1 MSYAGSGGKRFLMA
15 ENLTDQ
21 TLGHYRLEDLIGRGG
36 MGSVY
41 RAVDLNLARPVA
53 VKVMEKE
60 LASKPDFQEQFQ
72 HEAKAAARLDHP
84 SIVHIYDSGLDQ
96 DSPYIV
102 MELIPGLSLG
112 TYINQ
117 LAASSQVIRLDETLL
132 LTTQVAEALGYAHR
146 KGVLHQDVK
155 PDNILVKESDQN
167 ERPDEPL
174 LRAVLTDFGLA
185 KLKRGDIVLNEGE
198 VVGTL
203 DYMSPEQLLGQPVDG
218 RSDIYS
224 LGVVLFQL
232 GTGQLP
238 FQIETLADAIQSHV
252 NEPPPV
258 PLESYP
264 SMPNSLSR
272 VIWKAMAKQ
281 PADRYQSGDEMAQA
295 LRQITEEIAE
305 TDNDLTGAVDQSSV
319 ASMVI
324 ALDEDPNLA
333 DTSRWVGSDQAIPP
347 IYDVL
352 RVVQEGQEPEW
363 YGLQKRSFTLGR
375 SEGNDIV
382 LVGSNVSRWHAR
394 LEYINYGWHIIDS
407 GSTNGTFLD
416 RTKLDPERA
425 YPWRWGQLVHIGPFD
440 LHLQP
445 GTGSREKV
453 LPESGPAY
461 IGGAHIEN
469 SPPPDVPLAPPAEVI
484 TADLRPKELK
494 QMGIC
499 RIMIIN
505 NGHAST
511 PVTVAAGDP
520 SGRLMVDTPTKQVT
534 IGPDQKG
541 VVDFYLEGRRP
552 FIGRRRSYP
561 FNMHVSTD
569 KREWEVLEG
578 SVKVKPVIS
587 IWLILFLL
595 LLIIALSMLMIRFI
609 NGELPW
615 TPQSLFETIISFLQ
629 GL

>member
-1 MSYAGSGGKRFLMA
+1 MA
-15 ENLTDQ
+15 VDLTDQ

-53 VKVMEKE
+53 VKVMDEE
-60 LASKPDFQEQFQ
+60 LASKPDFQEKFLD
-72 HEAKAAARLDHP
+72 EAKAAASLDHP
-84 SIVHIYDSGLDQ
+84 SIVHIYDSGLAQ
-96 DSPYIV
+96 ESPYIV

-117 LAASSQVIRLDETLL
+117 LAASGQVIRLDETLL
-132 LTTQVAEALGYAHR
+132 LTKQVAEALGYAHR

-155 PDNILVKESDQN
+155 PDNILVKESDQT

-185 KLKRGDIVLNEGE
+185 RLKRGDIVVNQGE

-224 LGVVLFQL
+224 LGIVLFQL
-232 GTGQLP
+232 ATGRLP
-238 FQIETLADAIQSHV
+238 FQIETLADAIQNHV

-258 PLESYP
+258 PLETYP
-264 SMPNSLSR
+264 GMPNSLSR

-281 PADRYQSGDEMAQA
+281 PTDRYQSGEEMAQA
-295 LRQITEEIAE
+295 LGQVAEEVAK
-305 TDNDLTGAVDQSSV
+305 TGGELMNAVDQSSV

-324 ALDEDPNLA
+324 ALDENPNLA
-333 DTSRWVGSDQAIPP
+333 DTSRWMGSDQALPP
-347 IYDVL
+347 VYDVL

-394 LEYINYGWHIIDS
+394 LEYINSGWHIIDS

-416 RTKLDPERA
+416 KTKLDPQRA
-425 YPWRWGQLVHIGPFD
+425 YPWRWGQVVHVGPFD
-440 LHLQP
+440 LYLQP
-445 GTGSREKV
+445 GTGSRERV
-453 LPESGPAY
+453 LPEAEPAY
-461 IGGAHIEN
+461 FDSAYNETV
-469 SPPPDVPLAPPAEVI
+469 PPPAVPLAPPAEII

-511 PVTVAAGDP
+511 PITVAAGDP

-552 FIGRRRSYP
+552 FIGRRQSYP
-561 FNMHVSTD
+561 FTMHVSTD
-569 KREWEVLEG
+569 KREWDVLTG
-578 SVKVKPVIS
+578 HVKVKPIIS
-587 IWLILFLL
+587 VWLILLL
-595 LLIIALSMLMIRFI
+595 MLLIFALSVMTVRFI

-615 TPQSLFETIISFLQ
+615 TPQSFFDAFINYLQ

>member
-1 MSYAGSGGKRFLMA
+1 
-15 ENLTDQ
+15 
-21 TLGHYRLEDLIGRGG
+21 
-36 MGSVY
+36 MGAVY

-53 VKVMEKE
+53 VKVMDEE
-60 LASKPDFQEQFQ
+60 LAAKPDFQEKFQ
-72 HEAKAAARLDHP
+72 HEAKAAASLDHP

-96 DSPYIV
+96 ESPYII

-155 PDNILVKESDQN
+155 PDNILVKESDQA

-185 KLKRGDIVLNEGE
+185 RLKRGDIVLNEGE

-232 GTGQLP
+232 ASGRLP

-258 PLESYP
+258 PLEAYP
-264 SMPNSLSR
+264 GMPNSLSR

-281 PADRYQSGDEMAQA
+281 PADRYQSGEEMAQA
-295 LRQITEEIAE
+295 LRQVAEEVAK
-305 TDNDLTGAVDQSSV
+305 TGGDLTGADDQSSV

-333 DTSRWVGSDQAIPP
+333 DTSRWMGNDQALPP

-394 LEYINYGWHIIDS
+394 LEYINSGWHIIDS
-407 GSTNGTFLD
+407 SSTNGTFLD
-416 RTKLDPERA
+416 KTKLDPQRA
-425 YPWRWGQLVHIGPFD
+425 YPWRWGQVVHIGPFD
-440 LHLQP
+440 LYLQP
-445 GTGSREKV
+445 GTGSRERA
-453 LPESGPAY
+453 LPEAEPAY
-461 IGGAHIEN
+461 FDSAYQETIL
-469 SPPPDVPLAPPAEVI
+469 PPAVPLAPPAEII

-511 PVTVAAGDP
+511 PITVAAGDP

-552 FIGRRRSYP
+552 FIGRRQAYP
-561 FNMHVSTD
+561 FTMHVNTD
-569 KREWEVLEG
+569 KREWEVLTG

-587 IWLILFLL
+587 IWLILVLL
-595 LLIIALSMLMIRFI
+595 LLILALSVLTVRFI

-615 TPQSLFETIISFLQ
+615 TPQSFFDAMISYFQ

>member
-1 MSYAGSGGKRFLMA
+1 
-15 ENLTDQ
+15 
-21 TLGHYRLEDLIGRGG
+21 
-36 MGSVY
+36 
-41 RAVDLNLARPVA
+41 
-53 VKVMEKE
+53 
-60 LASKPDFQEQFQ
+60 
-72 HEAKAAARLDHP
+72 
-84 SIVHIYDSGLDQ
+84 
-96 DSPYIV
+96 

-155 PDNILVKESDQN
+155 PDNILVKESDQA

-185 KLKRGDIVLNEGE
+185 RLKRGDIVLNEGE

-232 GTGQLP
+232 ASGRLP

-258 PLESYP
+258 PLEAYP
-264 SMPNSLSR
+264 GMPNSLSR

-281 PADRYQSGDEMAQA
+281 PADRYQSGEEMAQA
-295 LRQITEEIAE
+295 LRQVAEEVAK
-305 TDNDLTGAVDQSSV
+305 TGGDLTGADDQSSV

-333 DTSRWVGSDQAIPP
+333 DTSRWMGNDQALPP

-394 LEYINYGWHIIDS
+394 LEYINSGWHIIDS
-407 GSTNGTFLD
+407 SSTNGTFLD
-416 RTKLDPERA
+416 KTKLDPQRA
-425 YPWRWGQLVHIGPFD
+425 YPWRWGQVVHIGPFD
-440 LHLQP
+440 LYLQP
-445 GTGSREKV
+445 GTGSRERA
-453 LPESGPAY
+453 LPEAEPAY
-461 IGGAHIEN
+461 FDSAYQETIL
-469 SPPPDVPLAPPAEVI
+469 PPAVPLAPPAEII

-511 PVTVAAGDP
+511 PITVAAGDP

-552 FIGRRRSYP
+552 FIGRRQAYP
-561 FNMHVSTD
+561 FTMHVNTD
-569 KREWEVLEG
+569 KREWEVLTG

-587 IWLILFLL
+587 IWLILVLL
-595 LLIIALSMLMIRFI
+595 LLILALSVLTVRFI

-615 TPQSLFETIISFLQ
+615 TPQSFFDAMISYFQ

>member
-1 MSYAGSGGKRFLMA
+1 
-15 ENLTDQ
+15 
-21 TLGHYRLEDLIGRGG
+21 
-36 MGSVY
+36 MGAVY

-53 VKVMEKE
+53 VKVMDEE
-60 LASKPDFQEQFQ
+60 LAAKPDFQEKFQ
-72 HEAKAAARLDHP
+72 YEAKAAASLDHP

-96 DSPYIV
+96 ESPYII

-155 PDNILVKESDQN
+155 PDNILVKESDQA

-185 KLKRGDIVLNEGE
+185 RLKRGDIVLNEGE

-232 GTGQLP
+232 ASGRLP

-258 PLESYP
+258 PLEAYP
-264 SMPNSLSR
+264 GMPNSLSR

-281 PADRYQSGDEMAQA
+281 PADRYQSGEEMAQA
-295 LRQITEEIAE
+295 LRQVAEEVAK
-305 TDNDLTGAVDQSSV
+305 TGGDLTGADDQSSV

-333 DTSRWVGSDQAIPP
+333 DTSRWMGNDQALPP

-394 LEYINYGWHIIDS
+394 LEYINSGWHIIDS
-407 GSTNGTFLD
+407 SSTNGTFLD
-416 RTKLDPERA
+416 KTKLDPQRA
-425 YPWRWGQLVHIGPFD
+425 YPWRWGQVVHIGPFD
-440 LHLQP
+440 LYLQP
-445 GTGSREKV
+445 GTGSRERA
-453 LPESGPAY
+453 LPEAEPAY
-461 IGGAHIEN
+461 FDSAYQETIL
-469 SPPPDVPLAPPAEVI
+469 PPAVPLAPPAEII

-511 PVTVAAGDP
+511 PITVAAGDP

-552 FIGRRRSYP
+552 FIGRRQAYP
-561 FNMHVSTD
+561 FTMHVNTD
-569 KREWEVLEG
+569 KREWEVLTG

-587 IWLILFLL
+587 IWLILVLL
-595 LLIIALSMLMIRFI
+595 LLILALSVLTVRFI

-615 TPQSLFETIISFLQ
+615 TPQSFFDAMISYFQ